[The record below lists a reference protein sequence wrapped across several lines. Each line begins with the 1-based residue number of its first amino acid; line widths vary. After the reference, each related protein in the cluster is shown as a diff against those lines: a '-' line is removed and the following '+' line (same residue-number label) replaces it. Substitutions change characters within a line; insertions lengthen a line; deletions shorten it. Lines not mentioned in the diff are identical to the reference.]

1 MMNET
6 LDNLFAKCQQLP
18 DEELEILF
26 GALRQEKVERDAKVQ
41 KAAWQRVEEALLFY
55 IKDYG
60 DIIISDNRDGDG
72 IVLSHGDWT
81 CSPGLIE
88 VE

>member
-1 MMNET
+1 MNET

-18 DEELEILF
+18 EADFTVLVSAMMREQ
-26 GALRQEKVERDAKVQ
+26 QERECRAQ
-41 KAAWQRVEEALLFY
+41 KAAWQRVEEALTSY
-55 IKDYG
+55 IKNYG
-60 DIIISDNRDGDG
+60 DIIITNNRDGDG

-81 CSPGLIE
+81 CSPVLIE